1 MKGDMIHMV
10 FLLLLP
16 LVGGLVAFASGKT
29 KAPLVALLGMIPGFL
44 LSLLMLNSAFAD
56 VIVYRWEWVPGYELG
71 WRIDEASALLIALVY
86 FISLLV
92 HLFSATYLKG
102 DAGLN
107 RFYAKLGF
115 FTTSML
121 CLLAAD
127 HLLLLFVFFRCR
139 FAFCFRFFRSF

>member
-86 FISLLV
+86 FISLL
-92 HLFSATYLKG
+92 
-102 DAGLN
+102 D
-107 RFYAKLGF
+107 
-115 FTTSML
+115 
-121 CLLAAD
+121 
-127 HLLLLFVFFRCR
+127 
-139 FAFCFRFFRSF
+139 